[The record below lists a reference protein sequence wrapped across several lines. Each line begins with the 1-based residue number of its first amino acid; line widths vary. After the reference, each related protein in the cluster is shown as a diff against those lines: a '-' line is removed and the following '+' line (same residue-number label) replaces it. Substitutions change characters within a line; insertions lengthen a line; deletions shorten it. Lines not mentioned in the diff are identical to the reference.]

1 MGIVADREFRY
12 KCLTRAVFCVAKA
25 QDTKDAATQR
35 LSGLYLWCKQ
45 GKIHL
50 SQIYHYFIWIRES
63 GIETLLTQ

>member
-35 LSGLYLWCKQ
+35 LSGLSKLM
-45 GKIHL
+45 
-50 SQIYHYFIWIRES
+50 
-63 GIETLLTQ
+63 TLAL